1 MTSCHSL
8 AQSKVLSP
16 ANKTSSSSFNLI
28 DIPNRSFL
36 SNDSFAKQALTATQ
50 EDSTPYLQY
59 IAHEQSNSHS
69 TGFNLQSKILSVL
82 KKDDRTY
89 NESVLVYKHLKQTA
103 FFQKFRQDNP
113 NLRLT
118 DALINLSKI
127 LQYHVYSPGAIIHR
141 KGDPSNKKVYL
152 VFSGKIDLY
161 ETVEKKAGF
170 ETPRPPAPKIDEVKF
185 VKPKVVEKEKVVEEI
200 KSIEELK
207 DKNVGAKDLKGQED
221 GKIVI
226 DAPSGDGPQT
236 DSKIVEDSNQIYT
249 AVEVK
254 PDFPGGLQKFY
265 DFVGKNYKVPEDE
278 DIKGK
283 VFVQFVVERDGTL
296 TDIKV
301 IRDLGFG
308 TGKEAIRVLKKS
320 PKWKPGIQNGR
331 PVRVLYSLPIS
342 IVSGN

>member
-1 MTSCHSL
+1 MKLDIFKQKWIDMVFEGRNKSYGAYELRKKNPRTTLIAL
-8 AQSKVLSP
+8 AIGASVFATALALP
-16 ANKTSSSSFNLI
+16 LI
-28 DIPNRSFL
+28 NWEGSD
-36 SNDSFAKQALTATQ
+36 
-50 EDSTPYLQY
+50 
-59 IAHEQSNSHS
+59 
-69 TGFNLQSKILSVL
+69 
-82 KKDDRTY
+82 KKDEEKVTMVDMA
-89 NESVLVYKHLKQTA
+89 NLAPPPEEPKPLV
-103 FFQKFRQDNP
+103 P
-113 NLRLT
+113 
-118 DALINLSKI
+118 
-127 LQYHVYSPGAIIHR
+127 P
-141 KGDPSNKKVYL
+141 P
-152 VFSGKIDLY
+152 
-161 ETVEKKAGF
+161 
-170 ETPRPPAPKIDEVKF
+170 PPPPPAPKIDEVKF

-226 DAPSGDGPQT
+226 DEPSGDGPQT
-236 DSKIVEDSNQIYT
+236 DQKIVEDNTIYN

-254 PDFPGGLQKFY
+254 PDFPGGIQKFY
-265 DFVGKNYKVPEDE
+265 DFVGKNYKVPEEE

-283 VFVQFVVERDGTL
+283 VFVQFVVEKDGTL

-342 IVSGN
+342 IVSGS

>member
-1 MTSCHSL
+1 MKLDIFKQKWIDMVFEGRNKSYGAYELRKKNPRTTLIAL
-8 AQSKVLSP
+8 AIG
-16 ANKTSSSSFNLI
+16 SSVFATALALPLI
-28 DIPNRSFL
+28 DFGGDTEEEKEKVTMVDMANIVAPPEPPKIIPP
-36 SNDSFAKQALTATQ
+36 AA
-50 EDSTPYLQY
+50 P
-59 IAHEQSNSHS
+59 
-69 TGFNLQSKILSVL
+69 
-82 KKDDRTY
+82 
-89 NESVLVYKHLKQTA
+89 
-103 FFQKFRQDNP
+103 P
-113 NLRLT
+113 
-118 DALINLSKI
+118 
-127 LQYHVYSPGAIIHR
+127 P
-141 KGDPSNKKVYL
+141 
-152 VFSGKIDLY
+152 
-161 ETVEKKAGF
+161 
-170 ETPRPPAPKIDEVKF
+170 PPAPKIDEVKF
-185 VKPKVVEKEKVVEEI
+185 VKPKVVKKEEVVEEI
-200 KSIEELK
+200 KTIEELK
-207 DKNVGAKDLKGQED
+207 DKNVGTKDVEGKDD

-254 PDFPGGLQKFY
+254 PDFPGGIQKFY

-283 VFVQFVVERDGTL
+283 VFVQFVVEKDGTL

-301 IRDLGFG
+301 VRDLGFG